1 MPACGRQGR
10 GGGKN
15 FGGSE
20 EMAVNKFYDIA
31 FLGHYTK
38 DTIVSPE
45 GTRVVDGGAFN
56 YGSHLAIRMGL
67 KVAAITRLAQEDFL
81 VLNELKKLGVDVFA
95 KATPYS
101 TCLRLEYPTSNVDER
116 MLYITSSAGPFSLS
130 EAKEISSK
138 AFVIGASVRGEV
150 TLEVVKELRKKAT
163 IISADVQGFLRIVHN
178 GKLIFKDWP
187 EKEKVLTMVDVLKTD
202 AVEAELLTGKSDIRV
217 AARIIADFGP
227 KEVVITHS
235 NGLLVYD
242 GNHFYETNF
251 YPKQLIGRSGRG
263 DTCIASYV
271 ARRLNAPP
279 SEATIWAAAV
289 TSLKMEAEG
298 PFRRDIREV
307 EELIQ
312 KRYR

>member
-1 MPACGRQGR
+1 V
-10 GGGKN
+10 N

-20 EMAVNKFYDIA
+20 KKVVKKIYDIA

-38 DTIVSPE
+38 DTIVSAE
-45 GTRVVDGGAFN
+45 GTRGVDGGAFN

-67 KVAAITRLAQEDFL
+67 RVAAITRLAREDFH
-81 VLNELKKLGVDVFA
+81 VVEELKKLGVDVFA
-95 KATPYS
+95 KATPRS

-116 MLYITSSAGPFSLS
+116 IIYLTSSAGPFTSS
-130 EAKEISSK
+130 EVRDIASK

-150 TLEVVKELRKKAT
+150 ALEVIEELRKKET
-163 IISADVQGFLRIVHN
+163 ILAADVQGFIRTVHK
-178 GKLIFKDWP
+178 GKLVFEDWP
-187 EKEKVLTMVDVLKTD
+187 EKEKVLAMVDVLKTD

-217 AARIIADFGP
+217 AARLIADFGP
-227 KEVVITHS
+227 REVVITHS

-263 DTCIASYV
+263 DTCIASYM
-271 ARRLNAPP
+271 ARRLNASPA
-279 SEATIWAAAV
+279 EATIWAAAL

-312 KRYR
+312 KKYR